1 MTCLRL
7 AFYSAVLLV
16 SLVACQPGEP
26 GAKTLKAAAGIQPVT
41 ENHQNNMRS
50 IKKLHK
56 AVYEPIADL
65 TTWRAMPTGS
75 IRHID
80 PFLFLNHHGP
90 QQYGPN
96 NNGLPFGPHPHRG
109 FETLTYILQGDIMH
123 KDSMTG
129 ESIIKT
135 GGIQWMTAGSGLI
148 HAEVSSEEFK
158 REGGMEEVIQIW
170 LNLPSHLKMTA
181 PSYIGLQKDKV
192 PAISLDEDRVTVH
205 LISGEWD
212 GQKAPI
218 TALTGLTTTW
228 IDFKKGATLR
238 TKVDPKRN
246 ILFYMVNG
254 DLDVNGTPVTTHQL
268 VEFANNGDDI
278 EVKALSDATII
289 YCHGEPFNEPIVAHG
304 PFVMNSEE
312 EIRQAIRDYQ
322 MGKLGSLRDST
333 ID

>member
-1 MTCLRL
+1 
-7 AFYSAVLLV
+7 
-16 SLVACQPGEP
+16 
-26 GAKTLKAAAGIQPVT
+26 
-41 ENHQNNMRS
+41 MRS